1 MKILIAEDDPT
12 SLMILVAV
20 VSEWGYEPIAVENG
34 IQALSVLKN
43 DDAPRLLLVDWEMPE
58 LNGLGLC
65 KKIREEETSN
75 PPYIILLTGRSNTED
90 LVTGLKMGANDYIP
104 KPFENAELQARL
116 QVGKRMLDLQDE
128 LNRAKEAMA
137 FQANYDELTGL
148 MNRRAVMKAMAK
160 ELDRSKRNSQ
170 TLYVCM
176 CDIDHFKKINDTH
189 GHLAGDA
196 VLREIAQRFNTSLR
210 TYDLCGRYGGEEF
223 LIILNSKEGHI
234 KDVLERLR
242 KAVADTPFKYEQTE
256 LHVTISCGVTHYSL
270 PTDKRNSTQ
279 LLADADAAL
288 YEAKNSG
295 RNRIVFQPD

>member
-65 KKIREEETSN
+65 KKIREKETSN

-242 KAVADTPFKYEQTE
+242 KAVADTPFKYEKTE

-270 PTDKRNSTQ
+270 PIDKRNSTQ